1 MEKRLKHISKL
12 KITGFLSVFC
22 LIGNIYVLNAQIGY
36 QKDSLQ
42 IKVYA
47 EYQYVNQQ
55 LKAIEITRIFCD
67 YCSESQLEKIKK
79 EASRLAYLSR
89 HRNKPSKSNETKKL
103 AMYIRVSKKDFA
115 AIKQQEINN

>member
-1 MEKRLKHISKL
+1 LEKRLKHIPNI
-12 KITGFLSVFC
+12 KITGFLVVLC
-22 LIGNIYVLNAQIGY
+22 LVGNIFALKAQVGY

-47 EYQYVNQQ
+47 EYKYVNQQ
-55 LKAIEITRIFCD
+55 LKAIEITKIFCD
-67 YCSESQLEKIKK
+67 FCSVSQLEKIKN

-115 AIKQQEINN
+115 AIKEQEINN